1 MADHPRGS
9 ETSRRWVSMSELADL
24 LGVSLASVAKAHKL
38 GRFRTI
44 EVLPGLVRVDLT
56 SLPAGEFCAS
66 GFDVGDPGVNGSTT
80 KELP

>member
-1 MADHPRGS
+1 
-9 ETSRRWVSMSELADL
+9 MSELAEL
-24 LGVSLASVAKAHKL
+24 LGISLASVMKAHKL

-44 EVLPGLVRVDLT
+44 EVLPGLVRVDLA

-66 GFDVGDPGVNGSTT
+66 GFDVGDPGVDGSTT